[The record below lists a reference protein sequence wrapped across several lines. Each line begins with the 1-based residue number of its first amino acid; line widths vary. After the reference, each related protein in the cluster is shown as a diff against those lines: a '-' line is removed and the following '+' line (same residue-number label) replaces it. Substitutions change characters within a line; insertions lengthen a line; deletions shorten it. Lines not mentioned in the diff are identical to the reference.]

1 MNGIDELARTFNC
14 GIGMVLIVSPEN
26 LSRVQALL
34 AETGESVYELGRVFN
49 KQSES
54 EPSVKIDNM
63 DAAWN

>member
-1 MNGIDELARTFNC
+1 MIDELARTFNC

-34 AETGESVYELGRVFN
+34 AETGESVYELGRVFA
-49 KQSES
+49 KQTES

-63 DAAWN
+63 EAAWN

>member
-1 MNGIDELARTFNC
+1 
-14 GIGMVLIVSPEN
+14 MVLIVSPEN